1 MSKSQNAEGGNSFNG
16 NWNDKTCFDWEMR
29 NGIHL
34 DNANFLNMYKET
46 TKYIAELIPFETF
59 TDLGGGV
66 GAYSKAMR
74 EFGKTVYYYDANIHH
89 HEYAHQYDVATR
101 YFYSDFTRIQIEGDL
116 VACIEVMEHIEDE
129 RLEPFLKR
137 LKCNYFHFSS
147 TPHTNPMDA
156 DWGHIN
162 IKQEHEWIELFE
174 KCGFTFVQKLDRPTN
189 WSLLFSK

>member
-16 NWNDKTCFDWEMR
+16 NWEDHECFIWEMK

-34 DNANFLNMYKET
+34 ENRHFVDMYT
-46 TKYIAELIPFETF
+46 LVASQICELVNPRDF

-66 GAYSKAMR
+66 GAYSRAMKYR
-74 EFGKTVYYYDANIHH
+74 GIHTVYYDANIHH
-89 HEYAHQYDVATR
+89 LEYANNHNVADR
-101 YFYSDFTRIQIEGDL
+101 YFFADFTKQQIEGDL

-137 LKCNYFHFSS
+137 LNCNFFHFSS